1 MSATAPLETETV
13 AAEASPHGHE
23 ALIVD
28 GMHCASCA
36 VRIERVLSRKPGVHG
51 IDVNYATQHAELTYD
66 PGVFDLTEA
75 TAALDKLGYQI
86 TSASRETE
94 AQADAEHDRAQRDWL
109 RRVRLSL
116 PLAAIVVVLVYGF
129 SDRTWAR
136 WLALVLTIP
145 VQFAA
150 GWPILTSGLQRARH
164 LSANMDTLIALGT
177 LTAFTY
183 STVHLLIGGDLF
195 YDTTVVIMAFIIL
208 GRYFEARA
216 TGRASGA
223 IRALLELGA
232 KQARVLVDGEERLVP
247 FEEVAVGMRVRV
259 RPGEK
264 IPVDGEV
271 LDGRSAVDESMLTG
285 ESLPV
290 EKTPGDK
297 VAGATINTE
306 GALTVR
312 ATAVGSNTALAQIV
326 KLIQGAQSGKAPVQ
340 RLADRVAGIFVPVVL
355 LIAAATFAA
364 WWLAAGDATQGLVSA
379 VAVLIIACP
388 CAMGLATPTAIMT
401 GTGRGAA
408 LGVLIKSAEVLESSR
423 RIDTVVFDKTGTLTT
438 GRMELGEVIPA
449 DGENAVVMLARAASI
464 EASSEHPV
472 AAAIVAGAREH
483 GATMLPTRDVASST
497 GRGVTAIVAE
507 VAVGVGRRS
516 FIAEQ
521 GLELGKQL
529 DERALHAER
538 RGQTVVF
545 VAWEGRVRGALA
557 VGDTPKS
564 NAAETV
570 SRLHAMGLQVAMITG
585 DNQRTADA
593 VAREIGIDTVLAEV
607 LPADKVDE
615 VRRLQQEGRRV
626 AMVGDGIND
635 APALVQADLGV
646 AIGTGTDV
654 AIESSDLTLIS
665 GDIAGV
671 VTALAL
677 SRRTLRTIY
686 QNLAWAFGYNV
697 AAIPLAAFG
706 VLPPIVAGATMAF
719 SSVSVVSN
727 SLRLFRFG
735 RGGTARPASATA
747 GAARS
752 LPHADGDAPGQP
764 DTQRLREQ
772 TAAPTSR

>member
-1 MSATAPLETETV
+1 MTATAPADGQTV
-13 AAEASPHGHE
+13 ASEASAQGHE
-23 ALIVD
+23 ALLVE

-36 VRIERVLSRKPGVHG
+36 ARIERLLSRKPGVRA
-51 IDVNYATQHAELTYD
+51 IEVNYATRHAELTYD
-66 PGVFDLTEA
+66 PDAFDLDEA
-75 TAALDKLGYQI
+75 GAALDKLGYQVKPL
-86 TSASRETE
+86 SRETE
-94 AQADAEHDRAQRDWL
+94 ARADAEHEDALRDWL
-109 RRVRLSL
+109 RRVWLSV
-116 PLAAIVVVLVYGF
+116 PLAAIVIVLVYGF
-129 SDRTWAR
+129 ADRTWAR
-136 WLALVLTIP
+136 WLGFALTLP
-145 VQFAA
+145 VEFVA
-150 GWPILTSGLQRARH
+150 GWPILTSGWQRARR
-164 LSANMDTLIALGT
+164 LGANMDTLIALGT
-177 LTAFTY
+177 LTAFAY
-183 STVHLLIGGDLF
+183 STVHLVIGGDLF
-195 YDTTVVIMAFIIL
+195 YDTTVVIMAFIVL

-232 KQARVLVDGEERLVP
+232 KQARVLVDGQEQRVP
-247 FEEVAVGMRVRV
+247 VEEVAVGAIVRV

-290 EKTPGDK
+290 EKTPGST

-306 GALTVR
+306 GALSIR
-312 ATAVGSNTALAQIV
+312 ATAVGSDTALAQIV
-326 KLIQGAQSGKAPVQ
+326 KLIEGAQSGKAPVQ
-340 RLADRVAGIFVPVVL
+340 RLADRIAGMFVPVVL
-355 LIAAATFAA
+355 LIAAGTFVG

-408 LGVLIKSAEVLESSR
+408 LGILIKSAEVLESSR

-438 GRMELGEVIPA
+438 GQMQLGEVIA
-449 DGENAVVMLARAASI
+449 SDGEDPDLLLSRAASV
-464 EASSEHPV
+464 EASSEHPI
-472 AAAIVAGAREH
+472 AAAIVRGAADRGTAIPLAAEFE
-483 GATMLPTRDVASST
+483 SST
-497 GRGVTAIVAE
+497 GRGVTALVDGAR
-507 VAVGVGRRS
+507 VTVGRRS
-516 FIAEQ
+516 LISEQ
-521 GLELGKQL
+521 GLELNEQL
-529 DERALHAER
+529 DQRVLDAKQ
-538 RGQTVVF
+538 RGQTVVL
-545 VAWEGRVRGALA
+545 VSWEGGVRGALA

-564 NAAETV
+564 NAADTV
-570 SRLHAMGLQVAMITG
+570 GRLHAMGLRVAMITG

-593 VAREIGIDTVLAEV
+593 VAREVGVDTVLAEV
-607 LPADKVDE
+607 LPAEKVDE
-615 VRRLQQEGRRV
+615 VRRLQQQGNRV

-677 SRRTLRTIY
+677 SRRTLRTIH
-686 QNLAWAFGYNV
+686 QNLAWAFGYNLT
-697 AAIPLAAFG
+697 AIPLAAFG
-706 VLPPIVAGATMAF
+706 ILPPIAAGAIMAA

-735 RGGTARPASATA
+735 PPSAKPTHRRAEAHTLRIAASEA
-747 GAARS
+747 GS
-752 LPHADGDAPGQP
+752 
-764 DTQRLREQ
+764 
-772 TAAPTSR
+772 